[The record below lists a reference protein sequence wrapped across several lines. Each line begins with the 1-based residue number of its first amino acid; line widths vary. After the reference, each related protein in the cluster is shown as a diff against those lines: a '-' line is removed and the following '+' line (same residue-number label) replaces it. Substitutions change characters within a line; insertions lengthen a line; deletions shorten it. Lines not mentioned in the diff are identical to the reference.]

1 MWKYNRRGKGRGKEM
16 VKMEVERD
24 PDEIFVVICRY
35 EGSVLGD
42 SGSHILGVY
51 KMQDQAERIVKE
63 HGGGGSTPYILPNRN
78 RSHESTI
85 RKGNR

>member
-63 HGGGGSTPYILPNRN
+63 HGEEEAHPIYYQTEIEVMKLQ
-78 RSHESTI
+78 
-85 RKGNR
+85 